1 MTIPWSERLVTRLRS
16 LGISAMDA
24 GKGSGTMSGEVSGE
38 VSGLTVAA
46 GSITAQV
53 QGSRRRPYDVWIELP
68 VFSPAQW
75 ARAERAIADDG
86 SCYEQILDGDL
97 PADLEEVFA
106 RCGLALFPA
115 KAQDLAMDCSC
126 PDWVVPCPHVRAVLF
141 ALAEAFDAEP
151 FAILTWRGRTRSRL
165 LDHLHDLRKITA
177 PSPRPVDG
185 TGVERPLAEC
195 LDDFWLEGGQPYGS
209 GAGGLQAGGHDQPGA
224 AGRQPAD
231 LALSRLTRSD
241 LVIRGR
247 NLTDLLSP
255 AYDAFSRW

>member
-1 MTIPWSERLVTRLRS
+1 MTTLWSERFGTRLRP
-16 LGISAMDA
+16 LGISPM
-24 GKGSGTMSGEVSGE
+24 GSGE
-38 VSGLTVAA
+38 VSGLVVAA

-53 QGSRRRPYDVWIELP
+53 QGSRRRPYDVWIDLP

-75 ARAERAIADDG
+75 ARAERAMADDT

-97 PADLEEVFA
+97 PAGLEEVFA
-106 RCGLALFPA
+106 RCGLSLFPA

-126 PDWVVPCPHVRAVLF
+126 PDWVVPCPHVRAAF
-141 ALAEAFDAEP
+141 CALGEAFDAEP

-177 PSPRPVDG
+177 PSPRPVDS
-185 TGVERPLAEC
+185 TGAERPLAEC

-209 GAGGLQAGGHDQPGA
+209 GAGDLQAGDLQAGGHDQRSA
-224 AGRQPAD
+224 AQRQPAD
-231 LALSRLTRSD
+231 LALSRLTRPD